1 MQLKKKKQR
10 MLPIKTGQV
19 SPSAL
24 QLTNG
29 DTKAWEEKARHPGS
43 REGVDP
49 AFPSSSPASASP
61 SVRCTGDTPSEARA
75 FLSPTRVSP
84 AVLLRCPFWQFPLHA
99 QAPGQSLGW
108 GEKPGVVLEP
118 GTQLP
123 LGPPK
128 GLKGPVCVPSGAC
141 LCSLFLA

>member
-1 MQLKKKKQR
+1 MQLKKKKQS

-24 QLTNG
+24 QLTTG

-49 AFPSSSPASASP
+49 AFPSFSP
-61 SVRCTGDTPSEARA
+61 PSEARA